1 MKLNMKNGLLHI
13 LYLMAI
19 LAFHSYSHERF
30 DGDKH
35 NLNSAVDEARSY
47 FEGNATDLSMPQ
59 LLMPPETKADDILSS
74 GNLVPAW
81 DKCISADNDR
91 FTTFE
96 IPLSR
101 DFAMRAAMFY
111 PQDGKHRFVT
121 ELVTMYQTLFRV

>member
-1 MKLNMKNGLLHI
+1 MTKGLLPI
-13 LYLMAI
+13 LCLMAI
-19 LAFHSYSHERF
+19 LAFHSCSHEKF

-59 LLMPPETKADDILSS
+59 LLMPPETKADDILSG
-74 GNLVPAW
+74 GNLVPVW
-81 DKCISADNDR
+81 DRFISAENDR

-96 IPLSR
+96 IPLAR
-101 DFAMRAAMFY
+101 DFVMRAAMFY

-121 ELVTMYQTLFRV
+121 ELVTMYQTLFCV

>member
-1 MKLNMKNGLLHI
+1 MTKGLLSI
-13 LYLMAI
+13 LCLMAI
-19 LAFHSYSHERF
+19 LAFHSCSHEWF

-59 LLMPPETKADDILSS
+59 LLMPPETKADDILSG
-74 GNLVPAW
+74 GNLVPVW
-81 DKCISADNDR
+81 DRFISAENDR